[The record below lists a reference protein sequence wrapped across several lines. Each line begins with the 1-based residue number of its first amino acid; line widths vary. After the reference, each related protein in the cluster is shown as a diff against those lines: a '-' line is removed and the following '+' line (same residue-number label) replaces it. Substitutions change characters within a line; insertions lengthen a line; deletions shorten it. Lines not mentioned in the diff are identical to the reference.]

1 MCSFYWQ
8 RRFKQF
14 FDVVIASW
22 LLLYLTK
29 IKLEVDLTAPCC
41 CFFFAASEM
50 ICDGTLYGIRPFV
63 ACLPAWF
70 RFAQCLRRYKDTR
83 QAFPHLVNA
92 GKYST
97 AFFVVVF
104 STLGKNSLIQKL
116 AFHREGVVNYQLHVK
131 FIFPPFLCSHFLPFC
146 CYQWRFLSFKQFR
159 YEIQTVYFIKINFFS
174 STLAKIL
181 LAFDGKIGKR
191 NANISSDSGAG
202 FYGTAVMKRAWPSG

>member
-14 FDVVIASW
+14 CDVVVASW

-29 IKLEVDLTAPCC
+29 IKLEVDLTAPC

-116 AFHREGVVNYQLHVK
+116 AFHREGVVNYQLLVK

-159 YEIQTVYFIKINFFS
+159 YETPNAYFIKINFFS
-174 STLAKIL
+174 STWAKIL

-202 FYGTAVMKRAWPSG
+202 FYGTAVMKPAWPSR

>member
-14 FDVVIASW
+14 LDVVVASW

-29 IKLEVDLTAPCC
+29 IKLEVDLTVPCC

-159 YEIQTVYFIKINFFS
+159 YETQNVYFIKINFFS
-174 STLAKIL
+174 STLAKVL

-202 FYGTAVMKRAWPSG
+202 FYGTAVMKPAWPSG

>member
-1 MCSFYWQ
+1 
-8 RRFKQF
+8 
-14 FDVVIASW
+14 
-22 LLLYLTK
+22 
-29 IKLEVDLTAPCC
+29 
-41 CFFFAASEM
+41 M

-131 FIFPPFLCSHFLPFC
+131 FIFPPFYARTFFPFAVINGVF
-146 CYQWRFLSFKQFR
+146 YLSS
-159 YEIQTVYFIKINFFS
+159 NS
-174 STLAKIL
+174 
-181 LAFDGKIGKR
+181 
-191 NANISSDSGAG
+191 
-202 FYGTAVMKRAWPSG
+202 VMKPRMFTLSKLTSSHPL

>member
-1 MCSFYWQ
+1 MCSFHWQ

-14 FDVVIASW
+14 FYVVVASW

-29 IKLEVDLTAPCC
+29 IKLEVDLIAPCC

-116 AFHREGVVNYQLHVK
+116 AFHREGVVITSCMWSLFSRLFYART
-131 FIFPPFLCSHFLPFC
+131 FFPFAVINGVF
-146 CYQWRFLSFKQFR
+146 YLSG
-159 YEIQTVYFIKINFFS
+159 NS
-174 STLAKIL
+174 
-181 LAFDGKIGKR
+181 
-191 NANISSDSGAG
+191 
-202 FYGTAVMKRAWPSG
+202 VMKPRMFTLSKLTSSHPL

>member
-1 MCSFYWQ
+1 
-8 RRFKQF
+8 
-14 FDVVIASW
+14 
-22 LLLYLTK
+22 
-29 IKLEVDLTAPCC
+29 
-41 CFFFAASEM
+41 M

-116 AFHREGVVNYQLHVK
+116 VFHGGGVVNYRLHVM
-131 FIFPPFLCSHFLPFC
+131 FIFPPFLRSYILPFC
-146 CYQWRFLSFKQFR
+146 CYQWRFFFLSSNSVVKPKVFTLSKL
-159 YEIQTVYFIKINFFS
+159 TS
-174 STLAKIL
+174 SHL
-181 LAFDGKIGKR
+181 LKLK
-191 NANISSDSGAG
+191 
-202 FYGTAVMKRAWPSG
+202 VC

>member
-1 MCSFYWQ
+1 
-8 RRFKQF
+8 
-14 FDVVIASW
+14 
-22 LLLYLTK
+22 
-29 IKLEVDLTAPCC
+29 
-41 CFFFAASEM
+41 M

-116 AFHREGVVNYQLHVK
+116 AFHREGVVNYQLLVK
-131 FIFPPFLCSHFLPFC
+131 FIFSPFF
-146 CYQWRFLSFKQFR
+146 
-159 YEIQTVYFIKINFFS
+159 
-174 STLAKIL
+174 L
-181 LAFDGKIGKR
+181 LAL
-191 NANISSDSGAG
+191 SSLLLLSMA
-202 FYGTAVMKRAWPSG
+202 FFVFQAIPL

>member
-1 MCSFYWQ
+1 
-8 RRFKQF
+8 
-14 FDVVIASW
+14 
-22 LLLYLTK
+22 
-29 IKLEVDLTAPCC
+29 
-41 CFFFAASEM
+41 M

-116 AFHREGVVNYQLHVK
+116 VFHRRGVMNYRLHVM
-131 FIFPPFLCSHFLPFC
+131 FIFPPF
-146 CYQWRFLSFKQFR
+146 
-159 YEIQTVYFIKINFFS
+159 
-174 STLAKIL
+174 
-181 LAFDGKIGKR
+181 
-191 NANISSDSGAG
+191 
-202 FYGTAVMKRAWPSG
+202 

>member
-8 RRFKQF
+8 RRF
-14 FDVVIASW
+14 FDVVVASW
-22 LLLYLTK
+22 LLLYLNE
-29 IKLEVDLTAPCC
+29 IKLEVDLTAPCF
-41 CFFFAASEM
+41 FFFAASEM

-104 STLGKNSLIQKL
+104 STLGKNSLIRKL
-116 AFHREGVVNYQLHVK
+116 VFHRGGVVNYRLHVML
-131 FIFPPFLCSHFLPFC
+131 IFPPFVRSHFFPFC

-159 YEIQTVYFIKINFFS
+159 Y
-174 STLAKIL
+174 
-181 LAFDGKIGKR
+181 
-191 NANISSDSGAG
+191 
-202 FYGTAVMKRAWPSG
+202 